1 MAEFQRKRS
10 FGRMLGQGV
19 TTDAAGKQVAT
30 GTPLEVRIAYPY
42 IHELQTKTAGGA
54 KIDYPGYSMNVLVPQ
69 LNPDPALCANYGI
82 VAAHVMEAAT
92 QSWGSWPEGGVWPI
106 ENGNVPYVRKTKP
119 GEVPLTAE
127 QIAERNKW
135 RVGYWII
142 EVSSGGP
149 SEKYPEGFPPQVAM
163 VQNGVEVSVT
173 SKAAGYKSGDHAYV
187 FLHAYTFWPAPDKKF
202 GANFG
207 FNGVIFTRPGERI
220 GNSGQRSVASMFG
233 GVGAGVGAGMAAA
246 APGPAIPGA
255 PTLPQSS
262 SAPLPPA
269 APPAPPHQGGMQHA
283 QMLQAPSAPP
293 MAPLPPGMPP
303 AAGGMPSLPIPG
315 R

>member
-30 GTPLEVRIAYPY
+30 GTPLEVRFAYPY
-42 IHELQTKTAGGA
+42 VHELMTKTAGGS
-54 KIDYPGYSMNVLVPQ
+54 KIDYPGYNMTVLVPQ
-69 LNPDPALCANYGI
+69 LNPDPTLCANYGI

-106 ENGNVPYVRKTKP
+106 ENGNVPYPRKIKP
-119 GEVPLTAE
+119 GEVALTAE

-135 RVGYWII
+135 RVGYWCI
-142 EVSSGGP
+142 EVSSGAD
-149 SEKYPEGFPPQVAM
+149 YPPQVAM
-163 VQNGVEVSVT
+163 VQNGAEVPVT
-173 SKAAGYKSGDHAYV
+173 SKSAGYKSGDWGYV

-207 FNGVIFTRPGERI
+207 FNGVIFTRPGEKI
-220 GNSGQRSVASMFG
+220 GNSGQRSIASMFG

-246 APGPAIPGA
+246 APGPAVPGQPGPAA
-255 PTLPQSS
+255 PTAPSLPQSAT
-262 SAPLPPA
+262 APLPPG
-269 APPAPPHQGGMQHA
+269 APPAPPRPP
-283 QMLQAPSAPP
+283 APPTAP
-293 MAPLPPGMPP
+293 MAPPPPP
-303 AAGGMPSLPIPG
+303 AAAGMPALPVPG

>member
-1 MAEFQRKRS
+1 MAEFVRKRS

-42 IHELQTKTAGGA
+42 VHELMTKTAGGA
-54 KIDYPGYSMNVLVPQ
+54 KIDYPGYNMTVLAPQ
-69 LNPDPALCANYGI
+69 LNPDPALCPNYGI
-82 VAAHVMEAAT
+82 LAAHVMEAAT

-106 ENGNVPYVRKTKP
+106 ENGNVPYPRKTKP

-142 EVSSGGP
+142 EASSGAD
-149 SEKYPEGFPPQVAM
+149 YPPQVAM
-163 VQNGVEVSVT
+163 VQNGVEVPVT
-173 SKAAGYKSGDHAYV
+173 SKAACYKSGDWGYV

-202 GANFG
+202 GANYG
-207 FNGVIFTRPGERI
+207 FNGVCFTRPGEKI
-220 GNSGQRSVASMFG
+220 GNSGQRTVASMFG
-233 GVGAGVGAGMAAA
+233 GVGAAVGTGMAGA
-246 APGPAIPGA
+246 APGPVGPA
-255 PTLPQSS
+255 LPQSS
-262 SAPLPPA
+262 SAPMPPA
-269 APPAPPHQGGMQHA
+269 PGTVQHVAPPPPPAPPM
-283 QMLQAPSAPP
+283 MPP
-293 MAPLPPGMPP
+293 PP
-303 AAGGMPSLPIPG
+303 AAGMPSLPMPG